1 MKKIVIIIKNIKTF
15 YCFSLF
21 NVVVFLNI
29 NVFLKWLVF
38 SYFIKYFLHK
48 SPNEY
53 KSNKERYWT
62 TKNQNQLGLIR
73 LLEDQVKSVN
83 LNFVLSKRFLLGPT
97 HKKSSL
103 ISLHFDK
110 QTVGIFKQIWVRNFS
125 SMFEKNW

>member
-48 SPNEY
+48 SQNEY
-53 KSNKERYWT
+53 KSNKERY
-62 TKNQNQLGLIR
+62 
-73 LLEDQVKSVN
+73 
-83 LNFVLSKRFLLGPT
+83 
-97 HKKSSL
+97 
-103 ISLHFDK
+103 
-110 QTVGIFKQIWVRNFS
+110 
-125 SMFEKNW
+125 

>member
-38 SYFIKYFLHK
+38 SYFIKYFFHK

-53 KSNKERYWT
+53 KSNKERY
-62 TKNQNQLGLIR
+62 
-73 LLEDQVKSVN
+73 
-83 LNFVLSKRFLLGPT
+83 
-97 HKKSSL
+97 
-103 ISLHFDK
+103 
-110 QTVGIFKQIWVRNFS
+110 
-125 SMFEKNW
+125 